1 MKLKPDLLSY
11 IYLKLN
17 IHKNNYSLPKTAP
30 IIIIFTIQLFTVHV
44 PYGVV
49 LYFTLIILWVCSNQI
64 DKSFCSKFPC
74 LPKTAPTHC
83 LWEICNFHRC
93 PTTILVYADYVITGW
108 QVLDLY
114 HFRAK
119 WLHF

>member
-49 LYFTLIILWVCSNQI
+49 LYFTLIIL
-64 DKSFCSKFPC
+64 
-74 LPKTAPTHC
+74 
-83 LWEICNFHRC
+83 
-93 PTTILVYADYVITGW
+93 
-108 QVLDLY
+108 
-114 HFRAK
+114 
-119 WLHF
+119 